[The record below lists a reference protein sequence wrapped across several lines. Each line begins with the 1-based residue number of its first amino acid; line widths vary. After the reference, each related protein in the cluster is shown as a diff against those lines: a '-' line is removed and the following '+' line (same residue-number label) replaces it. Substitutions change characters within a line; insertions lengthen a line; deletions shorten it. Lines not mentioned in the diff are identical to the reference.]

1 MNAGLSSWNR
11 RALLALVSY
20 VGLSVVSAVAVAVS
34 VWVA

>member
-11 RALLALVSY
+11 SALLALLSY
-20 VGLSVVSAVAVAVS
+20 VGLSVVSAVAVAVA